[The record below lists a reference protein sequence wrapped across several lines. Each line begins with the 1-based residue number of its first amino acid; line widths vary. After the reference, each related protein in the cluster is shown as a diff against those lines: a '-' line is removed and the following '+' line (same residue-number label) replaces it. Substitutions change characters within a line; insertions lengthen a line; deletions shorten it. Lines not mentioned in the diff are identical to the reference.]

1 MNIFFPT
8 GKMYR
13 VSFFCIFSLSYNFM
27 PTSCMFSWLVHA
39 VAGHLLW
46 KQQRILGE
54 ASFYKE
60 ESVWTSQRNR
70 SILSKFCLINYIGLS
85 LTRFHN
91 LFQELGGEKLLGHL
105 RVGLVGKAIPKKLL
119 GGGNMPARW
128 PGKGKRD
135 LFHTNDFKGCLIW
148 DYFHSQWVSSLHNS
162 SFRPRFLLIL
172 STYWVLLKSVNEH
185 IDLIFNAYPSFS

>member
-1 MNIFFPT
+1 
-8 GKMYR
+8 MYH

-27 PTSCMFSWLVHA
+27 PISCMFSWLVHA

-46 KQQRILGE
+46 KQQCMLGE

-60 ESVWTSQRNR
+60 ESVWTSQRNG
-70 SILSKFCLINYIGLS
+70 SILSKFCLINHTGLS

-91 LFQELGGEKLLGHL
+91 LFQELVGEKLLGHL
-105 RVGLVGKAIPKKLL
+105 RLGLLGKTIPKILL
-119 GGGNMPARW
+119 GGGNMPARL

-148 DYFHSQWVSSLHNS
+148 DYFHSQWVPSLHDS

-172 STYWVLLKSVNEH
+172 YTYWVLLKSVNEH